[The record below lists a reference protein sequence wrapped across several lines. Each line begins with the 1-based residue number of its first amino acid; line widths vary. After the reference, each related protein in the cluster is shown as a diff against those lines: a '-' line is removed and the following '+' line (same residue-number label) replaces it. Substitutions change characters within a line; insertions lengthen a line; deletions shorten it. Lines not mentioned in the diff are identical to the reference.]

1 MVNTVQEWSKAAI
14 LLLKGP
20 VYEND
25 DRKTWAILLR
35 CRENIN
41 NYFRVIGLHVLIEEE
56 DGYAYLEQVKD
67 SVEKG
72 MESEEEVNDT
82 LPRLIRKVPFSYKMS
97 MLLVLLRQEMDKFI
111 SSRNESIYPI
121 LHKSEIMG
129 LVKSYTKEATDQTKF
144 NNDVDSMINK
154 LVELTYLKPKERLLS
169 SKISDEAEFE
179 LSPIIKSKINANV
192 MKEMLE
198 KLDKNEGEENE

>member
-35 CRENIN
+35 CRENID

-56 DGYAYLEQVKD
+56 DGYAYLEQIKD

-72 MESEEEVNDT
+72 MESEEEVDET
-82 LPRLIRKVPFSYKMS
+82 LPRLIRKIPFSYKMS
-97 MLLVLLRQEMDKFI
+97 MLLVLLRQEMDKFT
-111 SSRNESIYPI
+111 SSMNESSYPI
-121 LHKSEIMG
+121 LHKREIMG
-129 LVKSYTKEATDQTKF
+129 LVKSFTKEASNQTKF
-144 NNDVDSMINK
+144 NSDIDTMINK
-154 LVELTYLKPKERLLS
+154 LVELTYLKPKEKLLS

-192 MKEMLE
+192 MKDMLE
-198 KLDKNEGEENE
+198 KLNKKEEEQK

>member
-25 DRKTWAILLR
+25 DRKIWAILLR
-35 CRENIN
+35 CRENID

-56 DGYAYLEQVKD
+56 DGYAYLEQIKD

-72 MESEEEVNDT
+72 MESEEEVDET
-82 LPRLIRKVPFSYKMS
+82 LPRLIRKIPFSYKMS
-97 MLLVLLRQEMDKFI
+97 MLLVLLRQEMDKFT
-111 SSRNESIYPI
+111 SSMNESSYPI

-129 LVKSYTKEATDQTKF
+129 LVKSFTKEASDQTKF
-144 NNDVDSMINK
+144 NSDVDNMINK
-154 LVELTYLKPKERLLS
+154 LVELTYLKPKEKLLS

-198 KLDKNEGEENE
+198 KLNKNEEEEK

>member
-20 VYEND
+20 VYESD

-35 CRENIN
+35 CRENID
-41 NYFRVIGLHVLIEEE
+41 NYFKVIGLHVIIEEE
-56 DGYAYLEQVKD
+56 DGYAYLEQIKD
-67 SVEKG
+67 SIEKG
-72 MESEEEVNDT
+72 MESEEEIDET

-97 MLLVLLRQEMDKFI
+97 MLLVLLRQEMDKFT
-111 SSRNESIYPI
+111 SSMNESSYPI
-121 LHKSEIMG
+121 LHKREIMG
-129 LVKSYTKEATDQTKF
+129 LVKSFTKEASDQTKF
-144 NNDVDSMINK
+144 NSEVDNMINK
-154 LVELTYLKPKERLLS
+154 LVELTYLKPREKLLS

-198 KLDKNEGEENE
+198 KLNKNEEEEK

>member
-35 CRENIN
+35 CRENID
-41 NYFRVIGLHVLIEEE
+41 NYFKVIGLHVLIEEE
-56 DGYAYLEQVKD
+56 DGYAYLEQIKD

-72 MESEEEVNDT
+72 MESEEEVDET
-82 LPRLIRKVPFSYKMS
+82 LPRLIRKIPFSYKMS
-97 MLLVLLRQEMDKFI
+97 MLLVLLRQEMDKFT
-111 SSRNESIYPI
+111 SSMNESSYPI
-121 LHKSEIMG
+121 LHKREIMG
-129 LVKSYTKEATDQTKF
+129 LVKSFTKEASDQTKF
-144 NNDVDSMINK
+144 NSDIDTMINK
-154 LVELTYLKPKERLLS
+154 LVELTYLKPKEKLLS

-192 MKEMLE
+192 MKDMLE
-198 KLDKNEGEENE
+198 KLNKNEEEEK

>member
-25 DRKTWAILLR
+25 DRKIWAILLR
-35 CRENIN
+35 CRENID

-56 DGYAYLEQVKD
+56 DGYAYLEQIKD

-72 MESEEEVNDT
+72 MESEEEVDET
-82 LPRLIRKVPFSYKMS
+82 LPRLIRKIPFSYKMS
-97 MLLVLLRQEMDKFI
+97 MLLVLLRQEMDKF
-111 SSRNESIYPI
+111 SSSMNESSYPI
-121 LHKSEIMG
+121 LHKREIMG
-129 LVKSYTKEATDQTKF
+129 LVKSFTKEASDQTKF
-144 NNDVDSMINK
+144 NSDVDNMINK
-154 LVELTYLKPKERLLS
+154 LVELTYLKPKEKLLS

-198 KLDKNEGEENE
+198 KLNKNEEEEK

>member
-25 DRKTWAILLR
+25 DRKIWAILLR
-35 CRENIN
+35 CRENID

-56 DGYAYLEQVKD
+56 DGYAYLEQIKD
-67 SVEKG
+67 SIEKG
-72 MESEEEVNDT
+72 MESEEEIDET

-97 MLLVLLRQEMDKFI
+97 MLLVLLRQEMDKFT
-111 SSRNESIYPI
+111 SSMNESSYPI
-121 LHKSEIMG
+121 LHKREIMG
-129 LVKSYTKEATDQTKF
+129 LVKSFTKEASDQTKF
-144 NNDVDSMINK
+144 NSEVDNMINK
-154 LVELTYLKPKERLLS
+154 LVELTYLKPREKLLS

-198 KLDKNEGEENE
+198 KLNKNEEEEK

>member
-35 CRENIN
+35 CRENID
-41 NYFRVIGLHVLIEEE
+41 NYFKVIGLHVLIEEE
-56 DGYAYLEQVKD
+56 DGYAYLEQIKD

-72 MESEEEVNDT
+72 MESEEEVDET
-82 LPRLIRKVPFSYKMS
+82 LPRLIRKIPFSYKMS
-97 MLLVLLRQEMDKFI
+97 MLLVLLRQEMDKFT
-111 SSRNESIYPI
+111 SSMNESSYPI
-121 LHKSEIMG
+121 LHKREIMG
-129 LVKSYTKEATDQTKF
+129 LVKSFTKEASDQTKF
-144 NNDVDSMINK
+144 NSDIDTMINK
-154 LVELTYLKPKERLLS
+154 LVELTYLKPKEKLLS

-198 KLDKNEGEENE
+198 KLNKNEEEEK

>member
-35 CRENIN
+35 CRENID
-41 NYFRVIGLHVLIEEE
+41 NYFKVIGLHVLIEEE
-56 DGYAYLEQVKD
+56 DGYAYLEQIKD

-97 MLLVLLRQEMDKFI
+97 MLLVLLRQEMDKFT
-111 SSRNESIYPI
+111 SSMNESSYPI
-121 LHKSEIMG
+121 LHKREIMG
-129 LVKSYTKEATDQTKF
+129 LVKSFTKEASDQTKF
-144 NNDVDSMINK
+144 NSDVDNMINK
-154 LVELTYLKPKERLLS
+154 LVELTYLKPKEKLLS

-198 KLDKNEGEENE
+198 KLNKNEEEEK

>member
-1 MVNTVQEWSKAAI
+1 MVNTVKEWSKAAI

-35 CRENIN
+35 CRENID

-56 DGYAYLEQVKD
+56 DGYAYLEQIKD

-72 MESEEEVNDT
+72 MESEEEVDET
-82 LPRLIRKVPFSYKMS
+82 LPRLIRKIPFSYKMS
-97 MLLVLLRQEMDKFI
+97 MLLVLLRQEMDKFT
-111 SSRNESIYPI
+111 SSMNESSYPI
-121 LHKSEIMG
+121 LHKREIMG
-129 LVKSYTKEATDQTKF
+129 LVKSFTKEASDQTKF
-144 NNDVDSMINK
+144 NSDIDTMINK
-154 LVELTYLKPKERLLS
+154 LVELTYLKPKEKLLS

-192 MKEMLE
+192 MKDMLE
-198 KLDKNEGEENE
+198 KLNKKEEEEK

>member
-97 MLLVLLRQEMDKFI
+97 MLLVLLRQEMDKFT

-129 LVKSYTKEATDQTKF
+129 LVQSYTKEASDQTKF

-154 LVELTYLKPKERLLS
+154 LVELTYLKPKEKLLS

>member
-56 DGYAYLEQVKD
+56 DGYAYLEQIKD

-72 MESEEEVNDT
+72 MESEEEVDET
-82 LPRLIRKVPFSYKMS
+82 LPRLIRKIPFSYKMS
-97 MLLVLLRQEMDKFI
+97 MLLVLLRQEMDKFT
-111 SSRNESIYPI
+111 SSMNESSYPI
-121 LHKSEIMG
+121 LHKREIMG
-129 LVKSYTKEATDQTKF
+129 LVKSFTKEASDQTKF
-144 NNDVDSMINK
+144 NSDVDNMINK
-154 LVELTYLKPKERLLS
+154 LVELTYLKPKEKLLS

-198 KLDKNEGEENE
+198 KLNKNEEEEK

>member
-35 CRENIN
+35 CRENID

-56 DGYAYLEQVKD
+56 DGYAYLEQIKD

-72 MESEEEVNDT
+72 MESEEEVDET
-82 LPRLIRKVPFSYKMS
+82 LPRLIRKIPFSYKMS
-97 MLLVLLRQEMDKFI
+97 MLLVLLRQEMDKFT
-111 SSRNESIYPI
+111 SSMNESSYPI
-121 LHKSEIMG
+121 LHKREIMG
-129 LVKSYTKEATDQTKF
+129 LVKSFTKEASDQTKF
-144 NNDVDSMINK
+144 NSDIDTMINK
-154 LVELTYLKPKERLLS
+154 LVELTYLKPKEKLLS

-192 MKEMLE
+192 MKDMLE
-198 KLDKNEGEENE
+198 KLNKNEEEEK

>member
-56 DGYAYLEQVKD
+56 DGYAYLEQIKD

-82 LPRLIRKVPFSYKMS
+82 LPHLIRKVPFSYKMS
-97 MLLVLLRQEMDKFI
+97 MLLVLLRQEMDKFT
-111 SSRNESIYPI
+111 SSRNESI
-121 LHKSEIMG
+121 
-129 LVKSYTKEATDQTKF
+129 
-144 NNDVDSMINK
+144 
-154 LVELTYLKPKERLLS
+154 
-169 SKISDEAEFE
+169 
-179 LSPIIKSKINANV
+179 
-192 MKEMLE
+192 
-198 KLDKNEGEENE
+198 

>member
-25 DRKTWAILLR
+25 DRKIWAILLR
-35 CRENIN
+35 CRENID

-56 DGYAYLEQVKD
+56 DGYAYLEQIKD

-72 MESEEEVNDT
+72 MESEEEVDET
-82 LPRLIRKVPFSYKMS
+82 LPRLIRKIPFSYKMS
-97 MLLVLLRQEMDKFI
+97 MLLVLLRQEMDKFT
-111 SSRNESIYPI
+111 SSMNESSYPI
-121 LHKSEIMG
+121 LHKREIMG
-129 LVKSYTKEATDQTKF
+129 LVKSFTKEASDQTKF
-144 NNDVDSMINK
+144 NSDVDNMINK
-154 LVELTYLKPKERLLS
+154 LVELTYLKPKEKLLS

-192 MKEMLE
+192 MKDMLE
-198 KLDKNEGEENE
+198 KLNKNEEEEK

>member
-25 DRKTWAILLR
+25 DRKIWAILLR
-35 CRENIN
+35 CRENID

-56 DGYAYLEQVKD
+56 DGYAYLEQIKD

-72 MESEEEVNDT
+72 MESEEEVDET
-82 LPRLIRKVPFSYKMS
+82 LPRLIRKIPFSYKMS
-97 MLLVLLRQEMDKFI
+97 MLLVLLRQEMDKFT
-111 SSRNESIYPI
+111 SSMNESSYPI
-121 LHKSEIMG
+121 LHKREIMG
-129 LVKSYTKEATDQTKF
+129 LVKSFTKEASDQTKF
-144 NNDVDSMINK
+144 NSDVDNMINK
-154 LVELTYLKPKERLLS
+154 LVELTYLKPKEKLLS
-169 SKISDEAEFE
+169 SKISDETEFE

-198 KLDKNEGEENE
+198 KLNKNEEEEK

>member
-25 DRKTWAILLR
+25 DRKIWAILLR
-35 CRENIN
+35 CRENID

-56 DGYAYLEQVKD
+56 DGYAYLEQIKD

-72 MESEEEVNDT
+72 MESEEEVDET
-82 LPRLIRKVPFSYKMS
+82 LPRLIRKIPFSYKMS
-97 MLLVLLRQEMDKFI
+97 MLLVLLRQEMDKFT
-111 SSRNESIYPI
+111 SSMNESSYPI
-121 LHKSEIMG
+121 LHKREIMG
-129 LVKSYTKEATDQTKF
+129 LVKSFTKEASDQTKF
-144 NNDVDSMINK
+144 NSDVDNMINK
-154 LVELTYLKPKERLLS
+154 LVELTYLKPKEKLLS

-198 KLDKNEGEENE
+198 KLNNNEEEEK

>member
-35 CRENIN
+35 CRENID

-56 DGYAYLEQVKD
+56 DGYAYLEQIKD

-72 MESEEEVNDT
+72 MESEEEVDET
-82 LPRLIRKVPFSYKMS
+82 LPRLIRKIPFSYKMS
-97 MLLVLLRQEMDKFI
+97 MLLVLLRQEMDKFT
-111 SSRNESIYPI
+111 SSMNESSYPI
-121 LHKSEIMG
+121 LHKREIMG
-129 LVKSYTKEATDQTKF
+129 LVKSFTKEASDQTKF
-144 NNDVDSMINK
+144 NSDIDTMINK
-154 LVELTYLKPKERLLS
+154 LVELTYLKPKEKLLS

-192 MKEMLE
+192 MKDMLE
-198 KLDKNEGEENE
+198 KLNKKEEEEK

>member
-35 CRENIN
+35 CRENID

-56 DGYAYLEQVKD
+56 DGYAYLEQIKD

-72 MESEEEVNDT
+72 MESEEEVVVFLT
-82 LPRLIRKVPFSYKMS
+82 RLITKVFFSYKMS
-97 MLLVLLRQEMDKFI
+97 MFLVLLRQEIDKFT
-111 SSRNESIYPI
+111 SSMNESSYPI
-121 LHKSEIMG
+121 LHKREILG
-129 LVKSYTKEATDQTKF
+129 LVKSYTKEASDQIKF
-144 NNDVDSMINK
+144 NSEVDNMINK
-154 LVELTYLKPKERLLS
+154 LVELTYLKPREKLLS
-169 SKISDEAEFE
+169 SKISDETEFE

-198 KLDKNEGEENE
+198 KLNKNEEEEK

>member
-20 VYEND
+20 VYESD

-35 CRENIN
+35 YRENID
-41 NYFRVIGLHVLIEEE
+41 NYFKVIGLHVIIEEE
-56 DGYAYLEQVKD
+56 DGYAYLEQIKD

-72 MESEEEVNDT
+72 MESEDEVNET

-97 MLLVLLRQEMDKFI
+97 MLLVLLRQEMDKFT
-111 SSRNESIYPI
+111 SSMNESSYPI

-129 LVKSYTKEATDQTKF
+129 LVKSFTKEASDQTKF
-144 NNDVDSMINK
+144 NSEVDNMINK
-154 LVELTYLKPKERLLS
+154 LVELTYLKPREKLLS

-198 KLDKNEGEENE
+198 KLNKNEEKEK

>member
-25 DRKTWAILLR
+25 DRKIWAILLR
-35 CRENIN
+35 CRENID
-41 NYFRVIGLHVLIEEE
+41 NYFKVIGLHVIIEEE
-56 DGYAYLEQVKD
+56 DGYAYLEQIKD
-67 SVEKG
+67 SIEKG
-72 MESEEEVNDT
+72 MESEEEIDET

-97 MLLVLLRQEMDKFI
+97 MLLVLLRQEMDKFT
-111 SSRNESIYPI
+111 SSMNESSYPI

-129 LVKSYTKEATDQTKF
+129 LVKSFTKEASDQTKF
-144 NNDVDSMINK
+144 NSEVDNMINK
-154 LVELTYLKPKERLLS
+154 LVELTYLKPREKLLS

-198 KLDKNEGEENE
+198 KLNKNEEEEK

>member
-35 CRENIN
+35 CRENID
-41 NYFRVIGLHVLIEEE
+41 NYFKVIGLHVLIEEE
-56 DGYAYLEQVKD
+56 DGYAYLEQIKD

-72 MESEEEVNDT
+72 MESEEEVDET
-82 LPRLIRKVPFSYKMS
+82 LPRLIRKIPFSYKMS
-97 MLLVLLRQEMDKFI
+97 MLLVLLRQEMDKFT
-111 SSRNESIYPI
+111 SSMNESSYPI
-121 LHKSEIMG
+121 LHKREIMG
-129 LVKSYTKEATDQTKF
+129 LVKSFTKEASDQTKF
-144 NNDVDSMINK
+144 NSDIDTMINK
-154 LVELTYLKPKERLLS
+154 LVELTYLKPKEKLLS

-192 MKEMLE
+192 MKDMLE
-198 KLDKNEGEENE
+198 KLNKKEEEEK